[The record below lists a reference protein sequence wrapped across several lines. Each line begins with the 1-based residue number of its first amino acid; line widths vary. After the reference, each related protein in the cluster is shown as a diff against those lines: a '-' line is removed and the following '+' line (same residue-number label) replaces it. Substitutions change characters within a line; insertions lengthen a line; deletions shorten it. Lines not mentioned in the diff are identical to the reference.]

1 MGIETQEL
9 KNKVVKNQGPKMCL
23 TLKKKN
29 KDLISSK
36 MLSWSSK
43 LMSFLSLQRYY
54 KRQQRHYFSNNTSS
68 GAGNPPTI
76 IQVNDSSRHFEGI
89 LLVAIR
95 PKSYF

>member
-54 KRQQRHYFSNNTSS
+54 KRHKGTIFQTTLLVGPAIHQQSYKLTTRL
-68 GAGNPPTI
+68 
-76 IQVNDSSRHFEGI
+76 GI
-89 LLVAIR
+89 L
-95 PKSYF
+95 KEYYW